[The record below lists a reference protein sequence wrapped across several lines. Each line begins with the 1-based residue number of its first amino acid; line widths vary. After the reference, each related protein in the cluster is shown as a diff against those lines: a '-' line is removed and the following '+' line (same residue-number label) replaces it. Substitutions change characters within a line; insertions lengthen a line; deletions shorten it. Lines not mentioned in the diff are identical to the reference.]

1 MLSDLNL
8 QKLFNINLNEEYKIL
23 INDLVKYITI
33 VTILNCMF
41 FLRTKIKFLNMIY
54 IDMLSF
60 IIVSICGYHLVI
72 KKIIK
77 V

>member
-8 QKLFNINLNEEYKIL
+8 QKLFDMNLNEEYKIL
-23 INDLVKYITI
+23 INDLIKYVTI

-60 IIVSICGYHLVI
+60 IIVSLCAYHLIV

>member
-23 INDLVKYITI
+23 INDLVKYMTI